1 MNNTITISWNELQ
14 QQIDLRNFYMGE
26 SAKRNDLNADTMQ
39 SCKDDDKL
47 MLIIAQKACNEL
59 ITAVAVRFPEIT
71 SLADTTSVT
80 FGIETETAPATHLVA
95 MLKQGIKDYLAN
107 EIGMHWLL
115 TVRPDMAQTNI
126 SLRNSLY
133 NNVQMTFAKI
143 YNKQRIRRRP
153 TDLAGI

>member
-1 MNNTITISWNELQ
+1 MKTSITITWEELR
-14 QQIDLRNFYMGE
+14 QQIDLKNFYMGE

-47 MLIIAQKACNEL
+47 MLMITQKACNEL

-71 SLADTTSVT
+71 CQADMTNIT
-80 FGIETETAPATHLVA
+80 FGFETAAAPSSHLIA
-95 MLKQGIKDYLAN
+95 MLKQGIKDFLAN
-107 EIGMHWLL
+107 EVCMHWLL
-115 TVRPDMAQTNI
+115 TVRPEMAQTNI
-126 SLRNSLY
+126 SLRSSLY
-133 NNVQMTFAKI
+133 NNVQLTLAKI